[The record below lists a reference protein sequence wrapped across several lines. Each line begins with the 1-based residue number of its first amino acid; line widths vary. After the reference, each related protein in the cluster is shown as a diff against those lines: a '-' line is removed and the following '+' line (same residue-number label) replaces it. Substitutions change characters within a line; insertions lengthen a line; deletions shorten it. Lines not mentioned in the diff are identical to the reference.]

1 MNLQILKPGH
11 KVKLRDG
18 AVAKVLAETGDGNS
32 IRVEYLE
39 SGGSSSPV
47 GAEAMV
53 DEREIEALL
62 GVAHPRT
69 WGEEATAILHHVPE
83 SEDSEAGFEA
93 VTMKGVPY
101 GVVVTGHD
109 PDSAEGA
116 LNNLLDGLRA
126 FGFEGRLS
134 VEDVTRPGT
143 VERYEV

>member
-1 MNLQILKPGH
+1 MNLRIFKSGH
-11 KVKLRDG
+11 KVKMRDG
-18 AVAKVLAETGDGNS
+18 AVASVLAETEDGNS
-32 IRVEYLE
+32 IRIEYLE
-39 SGGSSSPV
+39 SGGASSPV
-47 GAEAMV
+47 GAEDIV
-53 DEREIEALL
+53 TEREIEALL

-69 WGEEATAILHHVPE
+69 WGEGATAILHHVPE

-101 GVVVTGHD
+101 GVVVTGYD

-134 VEDVTRPGT
+134 VEDTTRPGA